1 MFEGSEISARKSE
14 SYPAS
19 RPARLIITLIAISC
33 LSIGIAVG
41 AIVQEIARARSEDNR
56 LTISSAA
63 ATPDALSATFARVA
77 RDVEPCVAHIK
88 VYESEVYTREG
99 AGSGVIVNPSGFI
112 LT

>member
-56 LTISSAA
+56 LTISSTT

-77 RDVEPCVAHIK
+77 RDVEPCVAPINIHDRD
-88 VYESEVYTREG
+88 TTPRQG
-99 AGSGVIVNPSGFI
+99 RP
-112 LT
+112 